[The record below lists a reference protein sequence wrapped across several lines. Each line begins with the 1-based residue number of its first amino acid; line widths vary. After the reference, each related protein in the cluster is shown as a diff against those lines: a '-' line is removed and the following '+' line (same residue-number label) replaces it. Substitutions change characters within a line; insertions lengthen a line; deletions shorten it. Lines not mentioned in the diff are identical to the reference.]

1 VVVIL
6 VLSAVVVE
14 KRLGHYLF
22 FVAEQDHAMR
32 EMKLKPDGQPVH
44 LIYTFKHATANT
56 LP

>member
-44 LIYTFKHATANT
+44 LINTFKHATANT